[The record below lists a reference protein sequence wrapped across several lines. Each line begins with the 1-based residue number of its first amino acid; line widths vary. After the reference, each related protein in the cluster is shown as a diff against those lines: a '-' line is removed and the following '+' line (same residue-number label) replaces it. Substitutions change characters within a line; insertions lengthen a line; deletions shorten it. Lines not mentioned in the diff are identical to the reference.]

1 MVHRTPRNEHAVP
14 TNLNSCPSYLVND
27 SIVHIY
33 VTSMRQ
39 TRLIA
44 QIYPPMD
51 DGLLCTDYEPMERSG
66 SAIGNLNG
74 DGLLDIVD
82 ITTFITRSTSHSVE
96 NFVVVSV
103 LTRFSIDLNSA
114 DVQIVAKHQTKLS
127 NRTVDEAL
135 VNRLRGGPAPSSA
148 SMTRDDGQIL
158 ANQTWNA
165 YLGRYANSHY

>member
-1 MVHRTPRNEHAVP
+1 MP
-14 TNLNSCPSYLVND
+14 TNVFGCTSHLVND
-27 SIVHIY
+27 SIVHLF
-33 VTSMRQ
+33 VTSLRE

-44 QIYPPMD
+44 QLYPPMD

-82 ITTFITRSTSHSVE
+82 ITTFITRSTSHSLE
-96 NFVVVSV
+96 DFVVVAV

-114 DVQIVAKHQTKLS
+114 DVQLVAKRRTKLAD
-127 NRTVDEAL
+127 RTVDDAL
-135 VNRLRGGPAPSSA
+135 VNQLRGTAASPSS
-148 SMTRDDGQIL
+148 SMTRDGGRIL